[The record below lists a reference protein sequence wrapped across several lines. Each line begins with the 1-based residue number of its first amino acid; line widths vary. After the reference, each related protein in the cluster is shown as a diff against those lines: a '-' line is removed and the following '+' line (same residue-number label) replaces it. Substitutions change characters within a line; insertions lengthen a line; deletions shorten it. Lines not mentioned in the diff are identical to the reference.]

1 LFAGSDRGGDR
12 AATFYS
18 PIGTGKLNGLN
29 PEAYLRH
36 VLEHIADHPIYHSH
50 SGVAA
55 LELRRKRANRK
66 RTRSVEE
73 PTAGDSSTG
82 DALSLPNIAELIE
95 YGEITIG
102 IARPV
107 GCVAVANDEDNCLAM
122 LARRDGETLAQL
134 LARLDRA
141 IGKALTEDI
150 FTDEINP
157 PST

>member
-1 LFAGSDRGGDR
+1 M
-12 AATFYS
+12 
-18 PIGTGKLNGLN
+18 
-29 PEAYLRH
+29 
-36 VLEHIADHPIYHSH
+36 EHRP
-50 SGVAA
+50 
-55 LELRRKRANRK
+55 KRANRK
-66 RTRSVEE
+66 RTRSVEK
-73 PTAGDSSTG
+73 PAAGDSSTV
-82 DALSLPNIAELIE
+82 DILSLPNIAEPIE

-102 IARPV
+102 VVRPM
-107 GCVAVANDEDNCLAM
+107 GCVAVANDEHNCMAM